1 MLNRTINYFSVVFC
15 ILLAGAVS
23 AQDRMLGG
31 NEILPNTIIVKCRV
45 ANNISAPAFVALFQS
60 MGGYGLHRKFP
71 SAKTPRAVT
80 DLNGNKLVDLTL
92 VYEFSY
98 SGQLKIEKA
107 ISKCSALNLFEY
119 VEPHYIPKA
128 CYLPN
133 DTSSLFQY
141 HISQIKADSA
151 WSINSGP
158 ARGDTNM
165 VIGITDTGI
174 ELTHPDL
181 YPNIKLNYADT
192 LGGGDDDG
200 DGYVDNFAGWDLGE
214 NDNNPN
220 YTSNAHGVHVAGIAA
235 AKTDNITGVAGV
247 GFNCKFLPVKI
258 ANASGSLT
266 MAYEGIA
273 YAAEH
278 GCKVINCS
286 WGSAAGGQLGQ
297 DVINYATFNFDAL
310 VVAAAGNNSTEMDF
324 YPASFQHVL
333 SVANT
338 DWNDVKASTS
348 NYGYNVDVCAPGE
361 SIYSTYPSNS
371 YSYSSGTSMA
381 SPVVAGAAAI
391 VRSSYPSLNA
401 LQTAEQLKTTADD
414 IYPLNLIAYENKL
427 GAGRVN
433 LYRALTANSS
443 PSIVMT
449 QRVINDQ
456 NDNNYYSG
464 DTLRISGVYTNYLA
478 AVTNL
483 QIDLLSASPYVTILD
498 GNTPIG
504 AIATLGSANNNADVF
519 EIELLPGIPNN
530 YPLVFEIKYTDGPSN
545 YLHSEFFTVMLN
557 PDYINIDIN
566 DVATTITSIGRIGYR
581 TNQQTQGLGF
591 TYNGSGSLFY
601 EAGLMVGI
609 NTSQVSDGIRNSGT
623 ADNDFASLNI
633 VQQLV
638 PAVNSDFDVHGRMND
653 AAAQSPLFIDVR
665 HKAFAWTSPGNR
677 KYVMLEYDIKN
688 TGITTLN
695 NLYAGLFSD
704 WDIDASSFNNN
715 RASADIPNK
724 MGFVYNTT
732 SNLPY
737 AGVKVLSNTAP
748 ALCYSIDNVS
758 GGNGG
763 IDMYNGF
770 DTSDKYITLSTNRV
784 NAGVAGNGADVAQVV
799 STGPFTILPGDSV
812 HVAFAIVAGDSL
824 PDLQSSAVNAQ
835 AQYDAMHVV
844 TALADSVSS
853 PEIYCYPNPTNAL
866 STIKIVA
873 ANATISKIEL
883 YSVLGQKVFEKQVNI
898 FKGNNEIQVNV
909 SSLSPGLYH
918 FQVFIGD
925 QVQTVKMIVTEEQ

>member
-1 MLNRTINYFSVVFC
+1 MLNKVVKLIFVGLC
-15 ILLAGAVS
+15 FIFAEKLS
-23 AQDRMLGG
+23 ARNGLPA
-31 NEILPNTIIVKCRV
+31 NVEILPQTIILKCRV
-45 ANNISAPAFVALFQS
+45 ANNISAPSFVSLFQS
-60 MGGYGLHRKFP
+60 IGGYDLHRKFP
-71 SAKTPRAVT
+71 AAKTPRSAT
-80 DLNGNKLVDLTL
+80 DDNGNKLVDLTL

-98 SGQLKIEKA
+98 SAQFTIEKV
-107 ISKCSALNLFEY
+107 ISKCYALNLFEY
-119 VEPHYIPKA
+119 VEPHYIPKT

-151 WSINSGP
+151 WGINTGT

-174 ELTHPDL
+174 ELNHPDL

-220 YTSNAHGVHVAGIAA
+220 YTSNAHGVHVAGIAG

-324 YPASFQHVL
+324 YPASFQYVL

-348 NYGYNVDVCAPGE
+348 NYGFNIDVCAPGE

-381 SPVVAGAAAI
+381 CPVVAGAAAI
-391 VRSSYPSLNA
+391 VRSSYPTFNA
-401 LQTAEQLKTTADD
+401 LQTTEQIKTTADD
-414 IYPLNLIAYENKL
+414 IYSLNLATYENKL
-427 GAGRVN
+427 GGGRVN
-433 LYRALTANSS
+433 LFRALTANSS
-443 PSIVMT
+443 PSVVMT
-449 QRVINDQ
+449 QRFINDQ

-478 AVTNL
+478 VVTNL
-483 QIDLLSASPYVTILD
+483 QIELLSTSPYVNILD

-504 AIATLGSANNNADVF
+504 GISTLGSANNNTDVF
-519 EIELLPGIPNN
+519 EVELLPGIPNN
-530 YPLVFEIKYTDGPSN
+530 YPLVFEVKYTDGPSN

-566 DVATTITSIGRIGYR
+566 DVATTITSIGRVGYR

-601 EAGLMVGI
+601 EAGLMIGT

-623 ADNDFASLNI
+623 ADNDFSAVNI
-633 VQQLV
+633 VQQLL
-638 PAVNSDFDVHGRMND
+638 PAVNSDFDVQGSMND
-653 AAAQSPLFIDVR
+653 ANAQSPLFIDVK

-677 KYVMLEYDIKN
+677 KYVMLEYSIKN

-695 NLYAGLFSD
+695 NLYAGIFAD

-715 RASADIPNK
+715 RATVDIANK
-724 MGFVYNTT
+724 MGYVYNTT
-732 SNLPY
+732 SVLPF

-763 IDMYNGF
+763 VDMFNGF
-770 DTSDKYITLSTNRV
+770 DTSDKYITLSTNRL
-784 NAGVAGNGADVAQVV
+784 NAGLAGNGSDVAQVV
-799 STGPFTILPGDSV
+799 SSGPFSVLPGDSV
-812 HVAFAIVAGDSL
+812 HVAFAILAGDSL
-824 PDLQSSAVNAQ
+824 QDIQSSAVNAQ
-835 AQYDAMHVV
+835 TQYDAMHVV
-844 TALADSVSS
+844 TASANPVIELD
-853 PEIYCYPNPTNAL
+853 IYCYPNPVNDL
-866 STIKIVA
+866 STLRIVST
-873 ANATISKIEL
+873 NTSISKIEL
-883 YSVLGQKVFEKQVNI
+883 YSVLGQKVWDKRVNLMSGI
-898 FKGNNEIQVNV
+898 NDIPVNV
-909 SSLSPGLYH
+909 SSFSPGLYH

-925 QVQTVKMIVTEEQ
+925 QKYTVKMIVEGEQ